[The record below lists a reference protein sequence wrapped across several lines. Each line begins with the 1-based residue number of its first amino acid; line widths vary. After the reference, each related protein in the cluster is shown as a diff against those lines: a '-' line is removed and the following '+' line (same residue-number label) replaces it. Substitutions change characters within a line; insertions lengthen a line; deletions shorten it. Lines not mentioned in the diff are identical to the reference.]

1 MNVNKKKLAEIFG
14 CDVRTV
20 TAWQSQGLPL
30 VSGGGKGNEAVFDTA
45 AAISWYA
52 ERDASIENE
61 KLRKEVDDLRAAAES
76 DLNPGTID
84 YERYRL
90 TKAQADG
97 RRVWM
102 PLSRQM
108 HSPEAPSVTP
118 LYRNKKAAKRPL
130 PAHHWRR
137 KAVLLPEQQP
147 PELKMPQNGQ
157 KISRT

>member
-90 TKAQADG
+90 TKAQAD
-97 RRVWM
+97 
-102 PLSRQM
+102 
-108 HSPEAPSVTP
+108 
-118 LYRNKKAAKRPL
+118 AK
-130 PAHHWRR
+130 
-137 KAVLLPEQQP
+137 
-147 PELKMPQNGQ
+147 ELK
-157 KISRT
+157 

>member
-61 KLRKEVDDLRAAAES
+61 KLRKEVDDLRAAAEI
-76 DLNPGTID
+76 DLTQSGGD
-84 YERYRL
+84 RYFFVTRRM
-90 TKAQADG
+90 KRG
-97 RRVWM
+97 RR
-102 PLSRQM
+102 
-108 HSPEAPSVTP
+108 
-118 LYRNKKAAKRPL
+118 L
-130 PAHHWRR
+130 PGRDGNMMFI
-137 KAVLLPEQQP
+137 L
-147 PELKMPQNGQ
+147 
-157 KISRT
+157 

>member
-61 KLRKEVDDLRAAAES
+61 K
-76 DLNPGTID
+76 P
-84 YERYRL
+84 
-90 TKAQADG
+90 
-97 RRVWM
+97 
-102 PLSRQM
+102 
-108 HSPEAPSVTP
+108 APSTMS
-118 LYRNKKAAKRPL
+118 ATA
-130 PAHHWRR
+130 
-137 KAVLLPEQQP
+137 
-147 PELKMPQNGQ
+147 
-157 KISRT
+157 